1 MEILQIT
8 IHARDNKLNE
18 LLRTCHLMSEGAL
31 QKIGCKRSHVS
42 QAGTRGNIIILEQ
55 QWEKS
60 SVMND
65 FFRSDLFGALMGAI
79 KLLGRSYEFS
89 INGST
94 HEEGIEMLN
103 CARNE

>member
-8 IHARDNKLNE
+8 IHARDNKVNE
-18 LLRTCHLMSEGAL
+18 LLRTCQLMSEEAL

-42 QAGTRGNIIILEQ
+42 QAGRRGNVIVLEQ

-60 SVMND
+60 SVMKD
-65 FFRSDLFGALMGAI
+65 FFRSDLFGALMGAM

-103 CARNE
+103 RARNE